1 MTMAGM
7 PPIEVDPPN
16 GNLREIVER
25 LVEAVDGC
33 PRKDIM
39 GLRPRVKE
47 LEDMA
52 KKWRELSMMAKGM
65 ALGLAFNLLATVGIL
80 IAIWRL
86 AAEVASRTVP

>member
-1 MTMAGM
+1 MAGM
-7 PPIEVDPPN
+7 APAEVDPPN

-33 PRKDIM
+33 PHKDIM
-39 GLRPRVKE
+39 GLRPRVKD

-65 ALGLAFNLLATVGIL
+65 ALGLGFNLLATVGIL